1 MTAERRER
9 ILSLTNE
16 LGALTYG
23 DFTLSSGEHSTYY
36 FDGRLL
42 SLSPEGSSLLGPE
55 FLQVAIESGAEAI
68 GGLTLGADPIVSSVV
83 LTSYL
88 QNSPIQGFLVRK
100 EAKGHGVGRLIEG
113 PLKPGSKVL
122 IVDDACSTG
131 GSLFQAI
138 SAAEAEGCEVV
149 HVAAIIDRH
158 QGGGDEL
165 ARRGYPFTAFL
176 EATGDGIVHPVGD

>member
-9 ILSLTNE
+9 ILARTKE

-23 DFTLSSGEHSTYY
+23 DFTLSSGEKSTYY

-42 SLSPEGSSLLGPE
+42 SLDPEGASLLGPE
-55 FLQVAIESGAEAI
+55 FLQVAIDCGAEAI
-68 GGLTLGADPIVSSVV
+68 GGLTLGADPIVSGVV

-88 QNSPIQGFLVRK
+88 QGSPVEGFLVRK

-122 IVDDACSTG
+122 IVDDACSTA

-138 SAAEAEGCEVV
+138 AAAEAEGCKVV

-158 QGGGDEL
+158 QGGDEEL
-165 ARRGYPFTAFL
+165 ARRGYVFTAFL
-176 EATGDGIVHPVGD
+176 EGTEEGVVKVVS